1 MTFFSSLGEGNY
13 CLVHSVQISHK
24 VLRARLVGNVPDWR
38 GRSGRG
44 DPKPD
49 LTAIARAMGYIA
61 ADPAVLPSAV
71 NQAVAPAVA
80 AGPAGPA
87 RRQPHPS
94 EPVMRSGSF
103 YGSTRTSPAPPA
115 ADAAVPPGPP
125 PAAGA
130 AVASRRPP
138 TPPPPPCRSPVAPH
152 VTLPPHPGRLAEPRG
167 PEAPASTMQG
177 QAALIR
183 YIARRLYVLG
193 SSLHAKT

>member
-1 MTFFSSLGEGNY
+1 M
-13 CLVHSVQISHK
+13 
-24 VLRARLVGNVPDWR
+24 LRARLVGNVPDWR
-38 GRSGRG
+38 GRSGR
-44 DPKPD
+44 DEPQPD
-49 LTAIARAMGYIA
+49 LIAIARSMGYIA

-87 RRQPHPS
+87 PAQDSAADMAVRRQPHPS

-130 AVASRRPP
+130 AVARRRPP

-167 PEAPASTMQG
+167 PEAPARTMQG

-183 YIARRLYVLG
+183 YVARRLYVLG